1 MKNNVFTTKILDII
15 ASKQTD
21 KLSYVFLVME
31 HVDQDLKKVFN
42 STKSI
47 EFNEDHVLTIL
58 YNTLCA
64 INFVHSANLMH
75 RDIKPANILVDVD
88 CQVKLCDFGLSR
100 TVPEELLIPKIG
112 AQQSKMG
119 VNNRMLINGKS
130 KRSSNLSI
138 DNSIGSN

>member
-1 MKNNVFTTKILDII
+1 MKNNVFTTKLLDII
-15 ASKQTD
+15 ASNQVE

-64 INFVHSANLMH
+64 INFLHTANIMH
-75 RDIKPANILVDVD
+75 RDIKPANILVDID

-100 TVPEELLIPKIG
+100 TVPDELLIPRPGVYSTKIG
-112 AQQSKMG
+112 S
-119 VNNRMLINGKS
+119 S
-130 KRSSNLSI
+130 KRLLLT
-138 DNSIGSN
+138 